1 MTRPQRMERASIMCS
16 LFLFVTFL
24 SSLLLLNFDDIE
36 AQPESINV
44 QNTIV
49 TAPLTVIVPITA
61 DVQNAQICVSAASS
75 GDQSCTQ
82 VILNPVQNSYEAVNV
97 DLSDPASVPAV
108 ISATPGVSKTINPGS
123 QRPDVAST
131 NAPQPPVINIQNTV
145 VTQPLTVII
154 PIETDA
160 QNAQICVTILSSGSQ
175 SCQQVV
181 LDPEQGS
188 YTPVNVDL
196 SQPTPIITPQETT
209 TTNQPPQSIDVE
221 HTVVTAPI
229 TVIVPITG
237 DVQNAQI
244 CVSAGSSGDQSCTQL
259 IINPEQTSYTPV
271 STDLTTETP
280 TVSSAVQQEPAV
292 AIETANTPTTTESEQ
307 VPQASTS
314 TPPPQTAP
322 SLAPST
328 TNEETSQ
335 SQSPQEGESEAQP
348 PETSEQS
355 PEDDTSN
362 SNSEE
367 GQESTS
373 NEAP

>member
-1 MTRPQRMERASIMCS
+1 MINIRGQWFETG
-16 LFLFVTFL
+16 LFLSLVSTFSFFIVISCL
-24 SSLLLLNFDDIE
+24 DVD

-82 VILNPVQNSYEAVNV
+82 MILNPEQNSYEVVNV
-97 DLSDPASVPAV
+97 DLSNPTSVPAV
-108 ISATPGVSKTINPGS
+108 ISATPGVSKTITPGS
-123 QRPDVAST
+123 QRSDVAST
-131 NAPQPPVINIQNTV
+131 YAPQPPVINIQNTV
-145 VTQPLTVII
+145 VTQPLTVVI

-160 QNAQICVTILSSGSQ
+160 QNAQICVTIMSSGSQ
-175 SCQQVV
+175 SCQQVA

-188 YTPVNVDL
+188 YTPVTVDL

-209 TTNQPPQSIDVE
+209 TANQPPQSIDVE

-292 AIETANTPTTTESEQ
+292 AIETANTPTTTETDQ

-314 TPPPQTAP
+314 IPPPQTAP
-322 SLAPST
+322 SPAPST

-335 SQSPQEGESEAQP
+335 PQSPEEGESGGQS

-355 PEDDTSN
+355 QDDATSN
-362 SNSEE
+362 SNGEE
-367 GQESTS
+367 GQESTR